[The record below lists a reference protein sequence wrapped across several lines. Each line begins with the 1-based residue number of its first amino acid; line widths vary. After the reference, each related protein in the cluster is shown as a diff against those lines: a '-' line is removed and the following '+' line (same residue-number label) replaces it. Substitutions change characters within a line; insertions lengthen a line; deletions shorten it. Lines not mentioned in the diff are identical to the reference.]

1 MIQKSKAGPSRT
13 AKLSSRTKSDSQA
26 PPVDEREQDFW
37 NTPGAAARTLH
48 FTGDLLTDEQIDIGE
63 LSGSLESPVSCAP
76 KPRGATSR
84 ALQFTMRSRETS
96 VTPKP
101 VKPLPRH
108 LVEESKEEPPVSP
121 GEEGD
126 EDDEDTTVMLKKPP
140 PAESSGQKAEVQSP
154 PATELPRAAPVK
166 PEEASRRGKVKTT
179 MELENIVVGDNT
191 PNFLPKMLM
200 MCSF

>member
-26 PPVDEREQDFW
+26 PPVDEQEQDFW

-63 LSGSLESPVSCAP
+63 LSGSLESPVSCAA

-96 VTPKP
+96 
-101 VKPLPRH
+101 
-108 LVEESKEEPPVSP
+108 
-121 GEEGD
+121 
-126 EDDEDTTVMLKKPP
+126 VMLKKPP